1 MELKDYQNAVLQD
14 LQSYL
19 GYLAKERNAGVAF
32 NKYWEDRVGPYN
44 ALAQKGMPSYKDH
57 LPSAVHLT
65 IKVPTA
71 GGKTFIAINALHTIF
86 EAQDIRK
93 PKLVIWL
100 VPWSNLLEQTMSAL
114 SNVKHPYRQR
124 LNALFQ
130 GRVGIYDK
138 EMALQGANFSSSVVQ
153 EQLSIIV
160 MSFASLRSKRK
171 ADRKVYQEN
180 GHLTSFVGSYT
191 PQTPLLPKI
200 DETALIN
207 VIRHLNPVVIVDESH
222 NAESKLSVEMLQ
234 NLNPSFVLDLT
245 ATPKENSNLVSI
257 VSAIRLKENNMVKL
271 PVLVYN
277 HHDKAAVI
285 NSALHLQKKLEQDA
299 KAAAKKGNPYVRPIV
314 LFQAQPKGNDD
325 NITFDKIKHILL
337 KNGIPENQI
346 KIKTA
351 TKNELQGINLMSK
364 RCPVRYII
372 TINALKEGWDCPFAY
387 ILASLANKSSAVD
400 VEQILGRVLRQ
411 PHLRRFD
418 SEMLNVS
425 YVLTASNKFQ
435 ATLSEIVKAL
445 NVAGFSEADYRK
457 AEMPYKEEEE
467 EIATTGDVF
476 ADLEKAREKAIAA
489 QAQADNDDKEL
500 DDITLLP
507 SDKDSKTKT
516 IAILNNLESMAKE
529 EQAKMEAAIAQRK
542 DNVNASDNNLF
553 ETMGKRINSYQMKSK
568 FSDIANQIV
577 FPQFFLQVRQN
588 IFFDTTEKLLLNKVA
603 LLKGFRLSQED
614 IKINFEEVQ
623 SDIYKI
629 DLDTDNDNRAT
640 VSQIEEH
647 YVKDPLMAYIV
658 GRPKTSQ
665 VKMITKRLVQIIG
678 NMYPISDIEVQRYV
692 GRVLESLD
700 ATQLQDAVLR
710 QYTYRDKIKE
720 KIKQLSETYAAVAF
734 QQQIN
739 INEIQLQENWRMTDR
754 IVAGQTHHTA
764 IQKSLYKKEGK
775 MNDTEAEMI
784 MSVASLPN
792 VLFWH
797 RNLERGKG
805 FYINGFLNHYPDFI
819 IVTKYGNVI
828 LLEVKGG
835 HLTNEDSKAKIR
847 LGKQWVSL
855 AGQRFKYFMV
865 FRNNAIE
872 GAYTFDEAKN
882 LIRQL

>member
-32 NKYWEDRVGPYN
+32 KKYWQDRIGPYN
-44 ALAQKGMPSYKDH
+44 ALAKKGMRDYKNH
-57 LPSAVHLT
+57 IPSAVHLT

-160 MSFASLRSKRK
+160 MSFASLRARRK

-314 LFQAQPKGNDD
+314 LFQAQPKGKND

-351 TKNELQGINLMSK
+351 TKNELKGINLMSK

-387 ILASLANKSSAVD
+387 VLASLANKSSAVD

-435 ATLSEIVKAL
+435 ATLGEIVKAL

-457 AEMPYKEEEE
+457 AEMPEEEE
-467 EIATTGDVF
+467 ETSEKTGDVF
-476 ADLEKAREKAIAA
+476 ADLEKARQQAVA
-489 QAQADNDDKEL
+489 QQATAEEEDKEL
-500 DDITLLP
+500 DHITLLP
-507 SDKDSKTKT
+507 SDKDSETKT
-516 IAILNNLESMAKE
+516 ANILSNLESMAKQ
-529 EQAKMEAAIAQRK
+529 EQAKMEAAIAERK
-542 DNVNASDNNLF
+542 DNVDASDNNLF
-553 ETMGKRINSYQMKSK
+553 ETMGRRINSYEMKSK
-568 FSDIANQIV
+568 FSDMANGIV
-577 FPQFFLQVRQN
+577 FPQFFLQIRKN
-588 IFFDTTEKLLLNKVA
+588 IFFDTTEKLLLNKEA

-614 IKINFEEVQ
+614 IKINFAEVQ

-629 DLDTDNDNRAT
+629 DLDKDNDNRAT
-640 VSQIEEH
+640 LSQIEEQ

-658 GRPKTSQ
+658 GRPKASR
-665 VKMITKRLVQIIG
+665 VKAITKRLVQIIG

-710 QYTYRDKIKE
+710 QYTYRDKIKQ

-734 QQQIN
+734 RQQIN
-739 INEIQLQENWRMTDR
+739 INKIQLQKHWRMKDS
-754 IVAGQTHHTA
+754 IVAGQTHQTA

-784 MSVASLPN
+784 MSIASLPN

-805 FYINGFLNHYPDFI
+805 FYINGFVNHYPDFI

-835 HLTNEDSKAKIR
+835 HLTNEDSKAKVK
-847 LGKQWVSL
+847 LGKQWESL

-872 GAYTFDEAKN
+872 GAYNFDEAKN